1 MPSITF
7 PSGSILT
14 PTVLELSTNLAS
26 LYSTVCGESA
36 NWGNALPLDH
46 SKWDATFD
54 TVSTLSGDW
63 NSVYSA
69 VSINSG
75 SWQNTYGTVSSL
87 SSNWDATYA
96 LMSSNSANW
105 DGAYATLNDVSA
117 SFGDSLTWVKNNSS
131 TMYVDRLGVNT
142 DINLLANNL
151 KLAVQG
157 DTVIYGNLSSLGTT
171 TLVNVT
177 ANVTDALSVVNP
189 GFGAPNAIFIS
200 QGGPGAGIKM
210 NNAGSGP
217 MMTLEGNGNV
227 GIGTGTPNEK
237 LTVNGNISG
246 NGVIYASGGNSNLWN
261 SSTTLF
267 AGYSAVWQSN
277 VVTTSSSS
285 GRWNAAYSSLTGT
298 SAKWDNTFNVVSSNS
313 ANWNSAYTNLIAN
326 SAGWNSIR
334 STVSAGSAKWDNT
347 FNVISS
353 NSANWNSAYTNL
365 TANSGRWNAA
375 YSSLTGTSAKW
386 DNTFNVVSSNSAN
399 WNGSY
404 NTINTV
410 SSRWESNY
418 NTTNS
423 LSATWSNASINY
435 IIDGGSV
442 TVTTGSKGVIYM
454 PSGFKVTSWRVMA
467 ETDTTARIDIRRFA
481 NNSYKTTSL
490 SSDSLLLDKTN
501 PEIRYLLSL
510 NNASSA
516 VGNGTTFRD
525 ISALDTLEFYVEEN
539 DFARRFTVALAG
551 IKTS

>member
-54 TVSTLSGDW
+54 TVSALSGNW
-63 NSVYSA
+63 NSVYST

-75 SWQNTYGTVSSL
+75 SWSYQGNDIKPLTAGWQNTYATVSSL

-96 LMSSNSANW
+96 LMSSNSAKW

-131 TMYVDRLGVNT
+131 IMYVDRLGINT
-142 DINLLANNL
+142 NINSLPTNL

-217 MMTLEGNGNV
+217 MMILEGNGNV

-313 ANWNSAYTNLIAN
+313 ANWNSAYTNLTAN
-326 SAGWNSIR
+326 SAVWNSIR
-334 STVSAGSAKWDNT
+334 STVSAGSA
-347 FNVISS
+347 
-353 NSANWNSAYTNL
+353 NWTSAYTNL
-365 TANSGRWNAA
+365 T
-375 YSSLTGTSAKW
+375 
-386 DNTFNVVSSNSAN
+386 SNSAN
-399 WNGSY
+399 WNGTY

-467 ETDTTARIDIRRFA
+467 ETDTTARIDIRRFT

-510 NNASSA
+510 NAASSA
-516 VGNGTTFRD
+516 VGDGTTFRD